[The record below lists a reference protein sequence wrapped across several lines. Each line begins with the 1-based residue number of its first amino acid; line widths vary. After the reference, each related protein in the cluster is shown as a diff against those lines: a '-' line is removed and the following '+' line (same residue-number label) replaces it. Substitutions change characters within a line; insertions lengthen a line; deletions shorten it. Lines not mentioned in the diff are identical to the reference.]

1 MTASNQQQGA
11 VLITSL
17 IILLLLTII
26 GVSSMRSSIMEEKM
40 AQNTRDQLVAFESAE
55 SALVDASNWVDSLT
69 VEPKTCASLSEVCSV
84 YNKDAIG
91 DVTSKQHNWWTNS
104 DNSRAFSKDI
114 SEAAT
119 DPNYI
124 VEYRAYIPDS
134 LRQGHEPTTGKL
146 ILRVTS
152 SGTGISNSSQTI
164 LETTNIKRF
173 N

>member
-1 MTASNQQQGA
+1 MTTKHQRGA

-26 GVSSMRSSIMEEKM
+26 GVTSMRSSIMEEKI
-40 AQNTRDQLVAFESAE
+40 AQNTRDQLVSFESAE
-55 SALVDASNWVDSLT
+55 SALVDANDWITDLT
-69 VEPKTCASLSEVCSV
+69 AEPKTCDELSADCSV
-84 YNKDAIG
+84 YNKDA
-91 DVTSKQHNWWTNS
+91 VTNIAEKQPDWWENS
-104 DNSRAFSKDI
+104 DNSQTFSKEI
-114 SEAAT
+114 TEAAT

-134 LRQGHEPTTGKL
+134 LRQGHEATTGKL
-146 ILRVTS
+146 ILRVTA
-152 SGTGISNSSQTI
+152 SGTGISDTAQTI